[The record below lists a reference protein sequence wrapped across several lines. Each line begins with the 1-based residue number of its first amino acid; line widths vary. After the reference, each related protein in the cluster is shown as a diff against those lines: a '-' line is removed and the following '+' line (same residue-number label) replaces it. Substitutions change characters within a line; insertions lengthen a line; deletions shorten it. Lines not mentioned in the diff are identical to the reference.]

1 MVKQICCYDK
11 YQEIK
16 KTLYRIFTTQN
27 LIKKNMAVQDISNIE
42 DIKLLVNTFYEKV
55 QNDDLIGPIFNE
67 KMMGRWPEHLE
78 KMYRFWQTLLL
89 EEHTYSGSPFPPHKQ
104 LPVNQ
109 SHFDRWMEIFT
120 ETVDSLFVGKLA
132 EEAKVRAANMAY
144 MFNYKIEYFRN
155 QGNQ

>member
-1 MVKQICCYDK
+1 
-11 YQEIK
+11 
-16 KTLYRIFTTQN
+16 
-27 LIKKNMAVQDISNIE
+27 MATQDISNIE
-42 DIKLLVNTFYEKV
+42 DIKILVNTFYDKV
-55 QNDDLIGPIFNE
+55 QKDDLIGPIFNE

-78 KMYRFWQTLLL
+78 KMYRFWQTILL

-120 ETVDSLFVGKLA
+120 STIDSLFVGKLA

-155 QGNQ
+155 LEK

>member
-1 MVKQICCYDK
+1 
-11 YQEIK
+11 
-16 KTLYRIFTTQN
+16 
-27 LIKKNMAVQDISNIE
+27 MASRDISNIE

-55 QNDDLIGPIFNE
+55 QNDDLIGSIFNE
-67 KMMGRWPEHLE
+67 KMTGRWPEHLE

-120 ETVDSLFVGKLA
+120 ETVDNLFVGKLA
-132 EEAKVRAANMAY
+132 DVAKVRAANMAY

-155 QGNQ
+155 QANQ

>member
-1 MVKQICCYDK
+1 
-11 YQEIK
+11 
-16 KTLYRIFTTQN
+16 
-27 LIKKNMAVQDISNIE
+27 MALKDISDIQ
-42 DIKLLVNTFYEKV
+42 DIKLLVNTFYDKV
-55 QNDDLIGPIFNE
+55 QKDDLIGPIFNE
-67 KMMGRWPEHLE
+67 KMIGRWPEHLE
-78 KMYRFWQTLLL
+78 KMYRFWQTILL

-120 ETVDSLFVGKLA
+120 STVDSLFVGKLA

-155 QGNQ
+155 LKK

>member
-1 MVKQICCYDK
+1 
-11 YQEIK
+11 
-16 KTLYRIFTTQN
+16 
-27 LIKKNMAVQDISNIE
+27 MAFQDISNIE

-67 KMMGRWPEHLE
+67 KMIGRWPEHLE

-89 EEHTYSGSPFPPHKQ
+89 EEHTYSGSPFPPHKH

-120 ETVDSLFVGKLA
+120 ETVDSLFAGKLA
-132 EEAKVRAANMAY
+132 EETKVRAANMAY

-155 QGNQ
+155 QANQ